1 MFKMKISPPVR
12 ARHTYTQT
20 LTGPP
25 EVVFPLL
32 CPVREVEWVDGWEPK
47 LVISASGVAE
57 LDCVFIMPDQP
68 NDSIWVVTQWN
79 PQTHFIEFIK
89 VTPELAVGQIE
100 IQVRPGEANQT
111 VADISYAYTALSQ
124 AGEQFIERFTQE
136 YYTTFM
142 QAWEAELNHFL
153 TTGQKRPGKPHH

>member
-1 MFKMKISPPVR
+1 VKISPPVR
-12 ARHTYTQT
+12 AKHTYTQT
-20 LTGPP
+20 LAGPP
-25 EVVFPLL
+25 EAVFPLL
-32 CPVREVEWVDGWEPK
+32 CPVREAEWVDGWEPK

-68 NDSIWVVTQWN
+68 SDSIWVVTQWD

-89 VTPELAVGQIE
+89 VMPGLAVGRIK
-100 IQVRPGEANQT
+100 IRLRSGEANQAL
-111 VADISYAYTALSQ
+111 ADISYAYTALSE
-124 AGEQFIERFTQE
+124 AGEHFIKHFTEE

-153 TTGQKRPGKPHH
+153 TTGQKISGKPHP